1 MGGVNLVAGFRPEL
15 WREAA
20 PDDAPPG
27 LEGFNEDMVGTD
39 GYTMP
44 ATQHDAVLW
53 LSGSAYDVVFD
64 TARAAIAELAGSRR
78 SPRRPRAGPT
88 ATTST

>member
-15 WREAA
+15 WRSVA

-27 LEGFNEDMVGTD
+27 LAGFDTDLVGTD
-39 GYTMP
+39 GYVMP

-53 LSGSAYDVVFD
+53 LSGSAYDVSS
-64 TARAAIAELAGSRR
+64 TRRERRSRR
-78 SPRRPRAGPT
+78 STGSPRSPMRPRAGPIGTT
-88 ATTST
+88 AT